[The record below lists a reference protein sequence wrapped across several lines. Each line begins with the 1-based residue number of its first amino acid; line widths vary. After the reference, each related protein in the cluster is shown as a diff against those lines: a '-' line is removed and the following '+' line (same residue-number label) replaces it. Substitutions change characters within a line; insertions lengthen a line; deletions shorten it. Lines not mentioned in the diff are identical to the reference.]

1 MGHKFS
7 KNMSNKYYPLGSL
20 LLLYACNNI
29 GTATF
34 NGSAVLMDSSISL
47 SLSSPTLSPDTDD
60 TPTVLVSGLKSG
72 QIINLFSDSTCSTQ
86 VGQVTSS
93 GATALVT
100 SSSLP
105 VGSYQF
111 AFNVTENGSTSSCSG
126 AKLTYEVSTITPTLT
141 FGTWITPSSA
151 PTAGS
156 PAQIS
161 KISFTVLGAQS
172 GETVSIYTDSGCTSS
187 VGSGAAS
194 GTPVTA
200 TILTNSLPIGTSQT
214 INLYAQGSITSGC
227 QNLSETFHFS
237 CPTGYVPV
245 PKNSAVDAADDFC
258 VMKWEA
264 KCATDINGA
273 TSCASATGA
282 SSATQ
287 VAVSTAQGLPW
298 RSITQIEASAACT
311 NLNSLNGVTNR
322 YDLVSNPEWM
332 AIARNIE
339 GTASNWSN
347 GSVGSGA
354 LSVGH
359 ANSDSGPFRAC
370 NGTLSNVATNDCT
383 VAGTDPNYKRTHTLS
398 NAQIIWDIPG
408 NVWEWVDW
416 TMAPGLAT
424 SPSCPTLNFIE
435 LSSVSSTCIG
445 NFQTKEYLPALSYTG
460 TMSNFNLGQFHT
472 GSGGAVIRGG
482 EWYDDLPVAG
492 IYAMMVNHSQVTS
505 MPEIGFRCVY
515 RPYN

>member
-1 MGHKFS
+1 
-7 KNMSNKYYPLGSL
+7 
-20 LLLYACNNI
+20 
-29 GTATF
+29 
-34 NGSAVLMDSSISL
+34 
-47 SLSSPTLSPDTDD
+47 
-60 TPTVLVSGLKSG
+60 
-72 QIINLFSDSTCSTQ
+72 

-187 VGSGAAS
+187 VGSASAS

-264 KCATDINGA
+264 KCATDIYGA
-273 TSCASATGA
+273 TSCASGTGTPIG
-282 SSATQ
+282 SM
-287 VAVSTAQGLPW
+287 VAVSTQAGLPW
-298 RSITQIEASAACT
+298 HSIGQSDSSTACT
-311 NLNSLNGVTNR
+311 NLNSINSVTNR
-322 YDLVSNPEWM
+322 YDLISNPEWM

-347 GSVGSGA
+347 GSVGSGS

-359 ANSDSGPFRAC
+359 TNSSTGTYKAC
-370 NGTLSNVATNDCT
+370 NGLLNNVAANDCT
-383 VAGTDPNYKRTHTLS
+383 VAGTNPNYKRTHTLS
-398 NAQIIWDIPG
+398 NGQIVWDIPG

-416 TMAPGLAT
+416 TMAPGLAS
-424 SPSCPTLNFIE
+424 SPSCTGGTSWIE
-435 LSSVSSTCIG
+435 LSTVLGDCG
-445 NFQTKEYLPALSYTG
+445 VAFQSKEYLPALTYAG
-460 TMSNFNLGQFHT
+460 LMSGYGLGQFHK
-472 GSGGAVIRGG
+472 GANGAVIRGG
-482 EWYDDLPVAG
+482 EWYDDLTEPG
-492 IYAMMVNHSQVTS
+492 IYAINNNWAPNSTII
-505 MPEIGFRCVY
+505 EIGFRCVY